1 MHHFG
6 NESWSLDLL
15 ARPKAHAALSWTWT
29 IVGAAAM
36 GFGARA
42 LVRGAWIAGAVLLG
56 IVVLKLLLI
65 DMRFLGT
72 LSGIVSVLGVG
83 VLFVAL
89 GYFAPM
95 PREEAEATS

>member
-1 MHHFG
+1 
-6 NESWSLDLL
+6 
-15 ARPKAHAALSWTWT
+15 
-29 IVGAAAM
+29 M
-36 GFGARA
+36 GFGARS
-42 LVRGAWIAGAVLLG
+42 LVRGAWISGAVLLG
-56 IVVLKLLLI
+56 IVVVKLLLI

-95 PREEAEATS
+95 PPRDQEGEA

>member
-1 MHHFG
+1 
-6 NESWSLDLL
+6 
-15 ARPKAHAALSWTWT
+15 
-29 IVGAAAM
+29 
-36 GFGARA
+36 
-42 LVRGAWIAGAVLLG
+42 LLG